1 MTVQSTDSSVALRE
15 RRWRQVAGTIG
26 ALGVAA
32 GAFGAHALQTH
43 PRIDVWKTAALYQM
57 FHAVVLVVPAIPVA
71 TRVLFTAGVVVFSGS
86 LYALVLLDEPWLGA
100 ITPIGGVS
108 FIAGWLWLGWSKS

>member
-1 MTVQSTDSSVALRE
+1 MTLQSADSASALRE

-32 GAFGAHALQTH
+32 GAFGAHALDTH
-43 PRIDVWKTAALYQM
+43 PRIDVWKTAALYHV
-57 FHAVVLVVPAIPVA
+57 FHAIVLVVPALPVA
-71 TRVLFTAGVVVFSGS
+71 TRYLFTAGVVVFSGS
-86 LYALVLLDEPWLGA
+86 LYGLVLLEQPWLGA
-100 ITPIGGVS
+100 ITPLGGLS